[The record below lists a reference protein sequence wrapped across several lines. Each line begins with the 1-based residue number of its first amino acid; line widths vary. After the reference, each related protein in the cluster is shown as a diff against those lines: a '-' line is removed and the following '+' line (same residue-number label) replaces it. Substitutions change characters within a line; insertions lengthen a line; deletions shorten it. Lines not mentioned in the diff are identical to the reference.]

1 MQTDSNITYNH
12 MQEEKSITS
21 KYFKIKGGLK
31 KQTAALFFMEEM
43 LVVSL
48 LAGLIYLF
56 VH

>member
-21 KYFKIKGGLK
+21 KYFKMHGGFK
-31 KQTAALFFMEEM
+31 KQTAALFFMEEL

-56 VH
+56 IH